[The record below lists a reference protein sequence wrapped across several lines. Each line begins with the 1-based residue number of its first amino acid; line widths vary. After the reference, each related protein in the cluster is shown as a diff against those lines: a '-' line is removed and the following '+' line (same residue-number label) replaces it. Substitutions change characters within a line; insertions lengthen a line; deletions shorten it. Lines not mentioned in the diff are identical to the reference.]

1 MNETNKDPVYIEFPE
16 KTPEQIRKEI
26 EHSWPGTRELND
38 LEWECRLPTDHERGR
53 VLEDHELKIQRSPRR

>member
-1 MNETNKDPVYIEFPE
+1 MERAKPLVAMPAFFLGDSTMNASKGPVYIKFPE

-38 LEWECRLPTDHERGR
+38 LEWECRLP
-53 VLEDHELKIQRSPRR
+53 PRRK